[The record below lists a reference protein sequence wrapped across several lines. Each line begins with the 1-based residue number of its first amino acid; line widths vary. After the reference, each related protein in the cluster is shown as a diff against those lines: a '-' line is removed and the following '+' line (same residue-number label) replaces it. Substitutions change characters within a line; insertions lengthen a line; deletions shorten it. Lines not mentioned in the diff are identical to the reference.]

1 MATIVDV
8 AKLAGVTP
16 TTVSRVIN
24 NRGYISE
31 KTKNKVHEA
40 MEQLGYQPNEIAR
53 SLTKQKS
60 NTIGIIV
67 PHISHPYFAKL
78 ISNLENEA
86 AKKDYKIIL
95 CNSKEKAEKEKQ
107 YLDMCKSNRVAGIIL
122 CSGNV
127 ESNKINTGDIPVVL
141 LERNFEEGK
150 LGIQCDNYQGGKLAT
165 EHLIECGCKKVLH
178 FSGVIDEEMPA
189 DNREKAFIDTCIKNS
204 VKYYIKKFDINTY
217 NQMDYYEAIK
227 DTITEIKEIDG
238 IFASSDLIAAQVI
251 QVCNELNIRIP
262 QDIKLVGFDDV
273 EISKLTTPTIT
284 TIHQPI
290 KEMAKLAVELIDA
303 KYTNVEIDKQII
315 VPIGLV
321 ARNSTLIR

>member
-1 MATIVDV
+1 MATIVYV
-8 AKLAGVTP
+8 ARLAGVTP

-31 KTKNKVHEA
+31 KTKKRVHEA
-40 MEQLGYQPNEIAR
+40 MDELGYQPNEIAR

-60 NTIGIIV
+60 NTIGVIV

-107 YLDMCKSNRVAGIIL
+107 YLDMCKSNRVAGIII

-127 ESNKINTGDIPVVL
+127 ESNKINTGGIPVVL
-141 LERNFEEGK
+141 LEKNFEEGK

-165 EHLIECGCKKVLH
+165 EHLIECGCKKILH
-178 FSGVIDEEMPA
+178 LSGVIDEEMPA
-189 DNREKAFIDTCIKNS
+189 DNREKAFIDVCSKNEIE
-204 VKYYIKKFDINTY
+204 YFIKKYDIDTY
-217 NQMDYYEAIK
+217 NQMNYYDYIK
-227 DTITEIKEIDG
+227 AALNEIEGVDG

-251 QVCNELNIRIP
+251 QVCNEIKIRIP
-262 QDIKLVGFDDV
+262 EDIKLVGFDDV
-273 EISKLTTPTIT
+273 DISQLTTPRIT
-284 TIHQPI
+284 TVHQPI
-290 KEMAKLAVELIDA
+290 KEMARLSIELIDA
-303 KYTNVEIDKQII
+303 KYNNIEVNEKTILPIKLII
-315 VPIGLV
+315 
-321 ARNSTLIR
+321 RESTVNK

>member
-31 KTKNKVHEA
+31 KTRNKVNEA
-40 MEQLGYQPNEIAR
+40 MDQLGYQPNEIAR

-60 NTIGIIV
+60 NTIGVIV

-86 AKKDYKIIL
+86 AKSGYKIIL
-95 CNSKEKAEKEKQ
+95 FNSKEKAEKEKQ

-127 ESNKINTGDIPVVL
+127 ESNKINTGNIPVVL
-141 LERNFEEGK
+141 LEKNFEEGK

-165 EHLIECGCKKVLH
+165 EHLIDCGCKRLLH

-189 DNREKAFIDTCIKNS
+189 DNREKAFIDICNENNIEFFIR
-204 VKYYIKKFDINTY
+204 KYDINTY
-217 NQMDYYEAIK
+217 NEMNYYEYIK
-227 DTITEIKEIDG
+227 DTFNEIKNIDG

-262 QDIKLVGFDDV
+262 SDVKLVGFDDV
-273 EISKLTTPTIT
+273 EIAKLTTPTIT

-290 KEMAKLAVELIDA
+290 KEMAKLAIGLIDS
-303 KYTNVEIDKQII
+303 KYKNIEVNEQTIL
-315 VPIGLV
+315 PIELV
-321 ARNSTLIR
+321 VRNSTLTK

>member
-31 KTKNKVHEA
+31 KTRNKVYGA
-40 MEQLGYQPNEIAR
+40 MDELGYQPNEIAR

-60 NTIGIIV
+60 NTIGVIV

-86 AKKDYKIIL
+86 SKKDYKIIL

-107 YLDMCKSNRVAGIIL
+107 YLDMCKSNRVAGIVL

-127 ESNKINTGDIPVVL
+127 ESNKINNGDIPVVL
-141 LERNFEEGK
+141 LEKNFEEGK

-227 DTITEIKEIDG
+227 DTIAEVKEIDG

-290 KEMAKLAVELIDA
+290 KEMSKLAVELIDT

-315 VPIGLV
+315 VPVELV
-321 ARNSTLIR
+321 VRNSTK

>member
-31 KTKNKVHEA
+31 KTRNKVYGA
-40 MEQLGYQPNEIAR
+40 MDELGYQPNEIAR

-60 NTIGIIV
+60 NTIGVIV

-86 AKKDYKIIL
+86 SKKDYKIIL

-107 YLDMCKSNRVAGIIL
+107 YLDMCKSNRVAGIVL

-127 ESNKINTGDIPVVL
+127 ESNKINTGGIPVVL
-141 LERNFEEGK
+141 LEKNFEEGK

-290 KEMAKLAVELIDA
+290 KEMSKLAVELIDT

-315 VPIGLV
+315 VPVELV
-321 ARNSTLIR
+321 VRNSTK

>member
-31 KTKNKVHEA
+31 KTRNKVYGA
-40 MEQLGYQPNEIAR
+40 MDELGYQPNEIAR

-60 NTIGIIV
+60 NTIGVIV

-86 AKKDYKIIL
+86 SKKDYKIIL

-107 YLDMCKSNRVAGIIL
+107 YLDMCKSNRVAGIVL

-127 ESNKINTGDIPVVL
+127 ESNKINTGDKPVVL
-141 LERNFEEGK
+141 LEKNFEEGK

-227 DTITEIKEIDG
+227 DTIAEVKEIDG

-290 KEMAKLAVELIDA
+290 KEMSKLAVELIDT

-315 VPIGLV
+315 VPVELV
-321 ARNSTLIR
+321 VRNSTK

>member
-127 ESNKINTGDIPVVL
+127 ESNKINTGDIPVIL
-141 LERNFEEGK
+141 LEKNFEEGK

-290 KEMAKLAVELIDA
+290 KEMSKLAVELIDA
-303 KYTNVEIDKQII
+303 KYTSVEIDKQII
-315 VPIGLV
+315 VPVELV
-321 ARNSTLIR
+321 VRNSTK

>member
-31 KTKNKVHEA
+31 KTRNKVYGA
-40 MEQLGYQPNEIAR
+40 MDELGYQPNEIAR

-60 NTIGIIV
+60 NTIGVIV

-86 AKKDYKIIL
+86 SKKDYKIIL

-107 YLDMCKSNRVAGIIL
+107 YLDMCKSNRVAGIVL
-122 CSGNV
+122 FSGNV
-127 ESNKINTGDIPVVL
+127 ESTKINTGDIPVVL
-141 LERNFEEGK
+141 LEKNFEEGK

-227 DTITEIKEIDG
+227 DTIAEVKEIDG

-290 KEMAKLAVELIDA
+290 KEMSKLAVELIDT

-315 VPIGLV
+315 VPVELV
-321 ARNSTLIR
+321 VRNSTK

>member
-31 KTKNKVHEA
+31 KTRNKVYGA
-40 MEQLGYQPNEIAR
+40 MDELGYQPNEIAR

-60 NTIGIIV
+60 NTIGVIV

-86 AKKDYKIIL
+86 SKKDYKIIL
-95 CNSKEKAEKEKQ
+95 SNSKEKAEKEKQ
-107 YLDMCKSNRVAGIIL
+107 YLDMCKSNRVAGIVL

-141 LERNFEEGK
+141 LEKNFEEGK

-290 KEMAKLAVELIDA
+290 KEMSKLAVELIDT

-315 VPIGLV
+315 VPVELV
-321 ARNSTLIR
+321 VRNSTK